1 MFAPKPTKVRMNR
14 LKRWMTLATLAAFSG
29 GCTRTGVT
37 KQTGTPAAARPV
49 AKDASRQELLD
60 KYNDIASGVKS
71 LNATV
76 ELKTTAGS
84 KYSGLI
90 QEYHEVK
97 AFLLA
102 DRPANIRMVG
112 QAPVI
117 AKTIF
122 DMASDGKEFRVWLPT
137 KNKFLLGDVAA
148 ERSSEK
154 PLENLRPQ
162 HLLDAFL
169 WPEIRK
175 EEAVLLEE
183 FNDENWRYY
192 VLTVLRGGY
201 TTETFRKIWFDR
213 SDLNIVRME
222 SFGPKGVLLSDV
234 HYSDWQS
241 TAEISGGAPA
251 AANTIQTFPRT
262 IRIDRP
268 HDDYRLDLQVAK
280 IDLNV
285 ELGADRF
292 QFPQPANSE
301 VVHVNSQAGQP
312 ARDSHP

>member
-1 MFAPKPTKVRMNR
+1 MAV
-14 LKRWMTLATLAAFSG
+14 ATLAAFSG
-29 GCTRTGVT
+29 GCASTNVVT
-37 KQTGTPAAARPV
+37 KKRDYPTSSRPV
-49 AKDASRQELLD
+49 ARVAAREELLE
-60 KYNDIASGVKS
+60 KYNAFASSVKS

-84 KYSGLI
+84 QYSGLI

-102 DRPANIRMVG
+102 ARPADVRMVG

-117 AKTIF
+117 GKTIF

-137 KNKFLLGDVAA
+137 KNKFLVGDVRL
-148 ERSSEK
+148 ERNSEK

-162 HLLDAFL
+162 HLLDALL

-175 EEAVLLEE
+175 EEAVLIEE
-183 FNDENWRYY
+183 FNDENARYY

-201 TTETFRKIWFDR
+201 TTEIYRKIWFDR
-213 SDLNIVRME
+213 ADLNVVRLQ
-222 SFGPKGVLLSDV
+222 SYGPKGALLSDV
-234 HYSDWQS
+234 HVSDWQPLNA
-241 TAEISGGAPA
+241 TPTGA
-251 AANTIQTFPRT
+251 AASGPQTFPRT

-268 HDDYRLDLQVAK
+268 RDDYRLDLQIAK

-285 ELGADRF
+285 DLAADRF
-292 QFPQPANSE
+292 EIPQPPNSE
-301 VVHVNSQAGQP
+301 LVRVESNGYPKQP
-312 ARDSHP
+312 ASDSHP